1 MPYLKN
7 HSFTASSGI
16 FYLDYPLYL
25 APRHEFAFLQIRPY
39 LALQY
44 IPTVQVMLAT
54 LIYIVFSL
62 EEGLFQ

>member
-1 MPYLKN
+1 MNL
-7 HSFTASSGI
+7 
-16 FYLDYPLYL
+16 
-25 APRHEFAFLQIRPY
+25 PY

-62 EEGLFQ
+62 QEGLFQ